1 MPPKQSTASSV
12 PVGQRQAPT
21 PAAQDHGTDAAA
33 FGAFLRS
40 QREARQLTLQQ
51 VEAVTKIAAHQFIA
65 LERGDISRWP
75 DGMYRRAMMRAYA
88 KAIGLDAEE
97 TVRTFVR
104 VFSDEAADP
113 PAEPQATA
121 QPDPQGA
128 AVIRRAGVLV
138 GIVGAAAVLLLMG
151 WYAASYVRGARQ
163 SDAVPPPQ
171 SVVAGAKEIV
181 ETASPAPP
189 NQIANTN
196 APVESTSTTA
206 TSGTTDEQVIDVEAA
221 VVAGPTEGE
230 LGVGSDPEGAQ
241 VTVNGVGW
249 GRTPVTIKYLTMGEK
264 RVRLTKDGY
273 LSIEHRV
280 QITAGQPLQTL
291 QITLQPRTDDLEP
304 ELVGSRPE

>member
-88 KAIGLDAEE
+88 RAIGLDAEE

-128 AVIRRAGVLV
+128 AVIRRAGTSGYRWRSRRPLADGVVCRFLPPRREAV
-138 GIVGAAAVLLLMG
+138 RRRSAAAI
-151 WYAASYVRGARQ
+151 SRGGCQGNSR
-163 SDAVPPPQ
+163 DC
-171 SVVAGAKEIV
+171 VAGAAESDRQY
-181 ETASPAPP
+181 ECACREYRARQLPLAQPTNRSSTWRRRSWRDPP
-189 NQIANTN
+189 KANW
-196 APVESTSTTA
+196 A
-206 TSGTTDEQVIDVEAA
+206 
-221 VVAGPTEGE
+221 
-230 LGVGSDPEGAQ
+230 
-241 VTVNGVGW
+241 W
-249 GRTPVTIKYLTMGEK
+249 GRIPRGRKSLSTVWAGA
-264 RVRLTKDGY
+264 VRL
-273 LSIEHRV
+273 
-280 QITAGQPLQTL
+280 
-291 QITLQPRTDDLEP
+291 
-304 ELVGSRPE
+304 

>member
-12 PVGQRQAPT
+12 PAGQRQAPT

-40 QREARQLTLQQ
+40 QREARQLTLQE
-51 VEAVTKIAAHQFIA
+51 VAAVTKIAAHQFIA
-65 LERGDISRWP
+65 LERGDITRWP

-88 KAIGLDAEE
+88 RAIGLDAEE

-104 VFSDEAADP
+104 VFSDEAPDP
-113 PAEPQATA
+113 PAEPLATG

-128 AVIRRAGVLV
+128 AATRRAGVLV
-138 GIVGAAAVLLLMG
+138 GIVGAAAVLLLM

-163 SDAVPPPQ
+163 SDVVPPQ
-171 SVVAGAKEIV
+171 SVVAGADEIV
-181 ETASPAPP
+181 ETASPAAP
-189 NQIANTN
+189 NQIANMK

-280 QITAGQPLQTL
+280 QITAERPLQTL
-291 QITLQPRTDDLEP
+291 EITLQPRTDDLEP